1 MLNSIISLLTRLC
14 RSVISLLTSKILP
27 LDNLPTPSGP
37 YAIGFSVLDWIDA
50 SRDEWFTEQDGQKSQ
65 KRRLVVQ
72 VWYPA
77 MAAENPEPA
86 AYLDHGEQR
95 LAMVAYQVG
104 LPVWLIDHVKKISS
118 NALLDAPRLQQLKSP
133 PLILFSHGLGGM
145 KNQNSIQAEE
155 LASHGYM
162 VVAVDHA
169 YDAYMTIF
177 SDGSIAD
184 YRSAA
189 QGALTPAEFRAFRTP
204 QLATRT
210 ADLSFVLDEISRRAA
225 LDEPL
230 WLNVDARKTGV
241 FGHSY
246 GGATSFLLAATDSR
260 IVASV
265 ALDGWMLPLP
275 KDFFTTGLKT
285 PFLYIGQGK
294 WKGEPLNY
302 RLLDKLVKQSAAG
315 LVRLLPGSRHFDFS
329 DAPQFSR
336 LSKWLGLSGS
346 VSRHKIRTYI
356 NAHLLTF
363 FGAHFDLST
372 DDVATDSQLAVC
384 ESNLTVLN
392 AVPEA
397 DLIEGKHG
405 PG

>member
-1 MLNSIISLLTRLC
+1 MLNSIISSLTRLC
-14 RSVISLLTSKILP
+14 GSAISLLTSKVLP
-27 LDNLPTPSGP
+27 LDDLPQPTGP
-37 YAIGFSVLDWIDA
+37 YAVGFSVLDWIDA
-50 SRDEWFTEQDGQKSQ
+50 SRDEWFTEQAGQ

-77 MAAENPEPA
+77 AAPENSEPA
-86 AYLDHGEQR
+86 KYLDHGEQR

-104 LPVWLIDHVKKISS
+104 LPAWVIDHVKKISS
-118 NALLDAPRLQQLKSP
+118 NAFLDAPRLQQPESP

-177 SDGSIAD
+177 SDGTVAD

-189 QGALTPAEFRAFRTP
+189 QGELTPAEFRAFRTP

-210 ADLSFVLDEISRRAA
+210 ADLSFVLNEITRRAGR
-225 LDEPL
+225 DEPL
-230 WLNVDARKTGV
+230 WVNVDTQRTGV

-246 GGATSFLLAATDSR
+246 GGASSFLLAATDPR
-260 IVASV
+260 VVASV
-265 ALDGWMLPLP
+265 ALDGWMLPLS
-275 KDFFTTGLKT
+275 KDFFNTGLKT

-302 RLLDKLVKQSAAG
+302 RLLDKLVKHSEAG
-315 LVRLLPGSRHFDFS
+315 SVRSLPGTRHFDFS

-336 LSKWLGLSGS
+336 LSQWLGLSGS
-346 VSRHKIRTYI
+346 VCRHKIRTYL
-356 NAHLLTF
+356 NTNLLSF
-363 FGAHFDLST
+363 FRAHFYPPADEMPT
-372 DDVATDSQLAVC
+372 ACQLTVSEA
-384 ESNLTVLN
+384 NLTVLN

-397 DLIEGKHG
+397 DLMEGKHG

>member
-1 MLNSIISLLTRLC
+1 M
-14 RSVISLLTSKILP
+14 LP
-27 LDNLPTPSGP
+27 LDDLPKPTGP
-37 YAIGFSVLDWIDA
+37 YAVGFSVLDWIDA
-50 SRDEWFTEQDGQKSQ
+50 SRDEWFTELVGQ

-77 MAAENPEPA
+77 AGTENSIPA
-86 AYLDHGEQR
+86 TYLDHGEQR

-104 LPVWLIDHVKKISS
+104 LPAWLIDHVKKIRS
-118 NALLDAPRLQQLKSP
+118 NAFLDAPRLQRPESL

-177 SDGSIAD
+177 SDGTVAD

-189 QGALTPAEFRAFRTP
+189 QGELTKAEFRAFRTP

-210 ADLSFVLDEISRRAA
+210 ADLSFVLDEITRRAGQ
-225 LDEPL
+225 DEPL
-230 WLNVDARKTGV
+230 WENVNTRKAGV

-246 GGATSFLLAATDSR
+246 GGATSFLLATTDSR

-275 KDFFTTGLKT
+275 KDFFNTGLTT

-302 RLLDKLVKQSAAG
+302 RLLDKLVKNSDAG
-315 LVRLLPGSRHFDFS
+315 LVRLLPGTRHFDFS

-336 LSKWLGLSGS
+336 LSKSLGLSGS
-346 VSRHKIRTYI
+346 VSRENIRSYL
-356 NAHLLTF
+356 NNSLLTF
-363 FGAHFDLST
+363 FRTHFYPSKDQLS
-372 DDVATDSQLAVC
+372 TDSQLTVC
-384 ESNLTVLN
+384 EDKLTVVN

-397 DLIEGKHG
+397 DLMEGKHG